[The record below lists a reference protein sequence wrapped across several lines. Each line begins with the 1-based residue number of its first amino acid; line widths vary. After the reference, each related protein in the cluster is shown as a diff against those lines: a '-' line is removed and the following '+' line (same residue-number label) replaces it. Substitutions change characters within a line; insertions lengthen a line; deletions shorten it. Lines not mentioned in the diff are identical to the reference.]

1 MCVKY
6 EMFLFLFLFLLPG
19 LENNPT
25 GADSTTEQNV
35 VLVAPGLKPFEV

>member
-1 MCVKY
+1 VCVKY
-6 EMFLFLFLFLLPG
+6 PMFLFLFLFLLRG

-25 GADSTTEQNV
+25 GADSTMVQNV

>member
-1 MCVKY
+1 VKY
-6 EMFLFLFLFLLPG
+6 QMFLFLFMFLLPE
-19 LENNPT
+19 LENDPT